1 MMNSEA
7 LRSRAIDIIRRIQST
22 LNESRCQEVIDACME
37 VALADLA
44 ARPRPA
50 TPRQLIDRFAHLLQD
65 IFAQLP
71 SVRRQLTI
79 AQARDEAAHWITS
92 GPGGQA
98 DSGFSAAL
106 LRASDENSP
115 GLEVLHLQLGEQL
128 KGRLRQTY
136 VNWVFARHLDPCDW
150 EINQA
155 IAEILLER
163 LRPDLPATAPTLRPE
178 QFVDCIPDLF
188 LAIEDAERASLSA
201 LLNRFLPGL

>member
-7 LRSRAIDIIRRIQST
+7 LRSQAADIIRSIQSA
-22 LNESRCQEVIDACME
+22 LNESACQDMIDTCIEA
-37 VALADLA
+37 ALADLA
-44 ARPRPA
+44 TRPRPA
-50 TPRQLIDRFAHLLQD
+50 TPRQLIDRFASLLQE
-65 IFAQLP
+65 IFARLP
-71 SVRRQLTI
+71 NVRRRLST

-92 GPGGQA
+92 GSGGQA
-98 DSGFSAAL
+98 DGGFSAAL
-106 LRASDENSP
+106 LNARDEDSP

-136 VNWVFARHLDPCDW
+136 VNWVFARHLDPCNW
-150 EINQA
+150 EINRT

-163 LRPDLPATAPTLRPE
+163 LRPDLPPTAPTLRPE
-178 QFVDCIPDLF
+178 QFVDCIPELF